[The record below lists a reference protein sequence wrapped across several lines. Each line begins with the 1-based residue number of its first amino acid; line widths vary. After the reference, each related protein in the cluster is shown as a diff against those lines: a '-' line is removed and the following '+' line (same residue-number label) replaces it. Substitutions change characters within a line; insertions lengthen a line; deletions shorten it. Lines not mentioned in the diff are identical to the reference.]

1 MHPIRIL
8 ILAVLFYI
16 LYRLLFGNRKKKQ
29 ATSQVPPEIPAQ
41 DTLAEDPIC
50 HTYVPQSQ
58 ALSVEMDEKTY
69 YFCSKECRNK
79 FIEQQERRES

>member
-16 LYRLLFGNRKKKQ
+16 LYRILFGGKKKRTTTNH
-29 ATSQVPPEIPAQ
+29 AAPEIPVQ

-58 ALSVEMDEKTY
+58 SISEEQDGKTY
-69 YFCSKECRNK
+69 YFCSTECLNK
-79 FIEQQERRES
+79 FREQQERRE

>member
-16 LYRLLFGNRKKKQ
+16 LYRLLFGGKKRGPSKGQ
-29 ATSQVPPEIPAQ
+29 KPSEIPAQ

-50 HTYVPQSQ
+50 HTYVPEGQS
-58 ALSVEMDEKTY
+58 LSTEKDGKTY
-69 YFCSKECRNK
+69 YFCSKECLNK
-79 FIEQQERRES
+79 FTEQQKRSES

>member
-16 LYRLLFGNRKKKQ
+16 LYRLLFGGRKKAPAPQ
-29 ATSQVPPEIPAQ
+29 PEPPEIQAQ

-58 ALSVEMDEKTY
+58 SLSLDKDGKTY
-69 YFCSKECRNK
+69 YFCSKECLDT
-79 FIEQQERRES
+79 FTDQQERRES

>member
-8 ILAVLFYI
+8 ILAVLLYI
-16 LYRLLFGNRKKKQ
+16 IYRLLFGDRKKKVRP
-29 ATSQVPPEIPAQ
+29 SQVPPEIPVQ

-58 ALSVEMDEKTY
+58 SLSVVHNKKNY
-69 YFCSKECRNK
+69 YFCSKECLNK
-79 FIEQQERRES
+79 FTEQQKRREP

>member
-16 LYRLLFGNRKKKQ
+16 LYRILFGGRKKGTTIHH
-29 ATSQVPPEIPAQ
+29 AAPEIPVQ
-41 DTLAEDPIC
+41 DTLAEDPVC

-58 ALSVEMDEKTY
+58 SLSVEQDGKTY
-69 YFCSKECRNK
+69 YFCSKECLNK
-79 FIEQQERRES
+79 FREQ